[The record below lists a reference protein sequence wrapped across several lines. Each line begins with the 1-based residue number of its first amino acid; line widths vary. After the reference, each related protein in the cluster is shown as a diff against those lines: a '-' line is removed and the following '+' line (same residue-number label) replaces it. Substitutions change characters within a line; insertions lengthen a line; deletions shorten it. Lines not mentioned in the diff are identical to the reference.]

1 MTKIKNFL
9 IAVICAFYISNIN
22 AQNIPNAGFEN
33 WTSTGFPSYENP
45 NNWGTLNGST
55 SIIGVYTTVKAT
67 GADAH
72 SGNSAIKLI
81 SKFISFANATAP
93 GMATTGTI
101 NTNTQAVEGGFVY
114 TQRPHALTGWYKA
127 NPQSGDNGSIEIK
140 LWKRV
145 GGVEEEIG
153 TATFSIFNQVSTYT
167 RFVLPI
173 NYTSANTPD
182 SARIIL
188 FSSNGA
194 NAVQNSELIVD
205 DLAFAFC
212 TGFGVSVNTTDISSV
227 GATDGTATANV
238 TGGLAPYGY
247 TWNSGQNTASLN
259 NLSSGIYSVI
269 VTDDNG
275 CTATA
280 TGAVNAPSCAGF
292 SVNVT
297 TETVINAGLSQGNAT
312 ATVTSGAL
320 PFNYSW
326 SNGTNGTSETTI
338 TNVSPGNYCVTVT
351 DDNGCIATDCED
363 VLPYDCNVFSISLNV
378 SDATTQSSAD
388 GSIEVLATGEFGT
401 VQYNWSNSTGAN
413 PATGLVTGNYC
424 VTATDEAN
432 CVMSACA
439 DVDFTVGIGNNKTA
453 LIKLYPNPAQD
464 EINIKQN
471 GIGNAVIYVYDLKG
485 KLLIETGLK
494 NVENKISIATLMNG
508 IYLYQIQEIATG
520 VNQYGK
526 LVKE

>member
-1 MTKIKNFL
+1 MTKTKNLLVTL
-9 IAVICAFYISNIN
+9 ICSLFILNIN

-72 SGNSAIKLI
+72 SGNSAIKLV

-101 NTNTQAVEGGFVY
+101 NTSTQAVEGGFIY
-114 TQRPHALTGWYKA
+114 TQRPQALTGWYKA

-140 LWKRV
+140 LWRRV

-167 RFVLPI
+167 KFVLPI
-173 NYTSANTPD
+173 NYTSANAPD

-212 TGFGVSVNTTDISSV
+212 TGFGVSVATTDISSV
-227 GATDGTATANV
+227 GANDGSATATV

-247 TWNSGQNTASLN
+247 VWNSGQNVASLN
-259 NLSSGIYSVI
+259 NLSTGIYSVI

-280 TGAVNAPSCAGF
+280 SGVVNAPSCTGF

-312 ATVTSGAL
+312 ATVTGGTL
-320 PFNYSW
+320 PYYYSW
-326 SNGTNGTSETTI
+326 SNGANGALETTI
-338 TNVSPGNYCVTVT
+338 TNVSPGNYCVTIT
-351 DDNGCIATDCED
+351 DDNGCVATDCED
-363 VLPYDCNVFSISLNV
+363 VLPYDCSVFSISLNV

-388 GSIEVLATGEFGT
+388 GSIEALTTGVFGT
-401 VQYNWSNSTGAN
+401 VQYDWSNSTSTN
-413 PATGLVTGNYC
+413 PATGLTAGNYC

-432 CVMSACA
+432 CTVSACA
-439 DVDFTVGIGNNKTA
+439 DVDFTVGIQKNKSD
-453 LIKLYPNPAQD
+453 LVRLFPNPTQKD
-464 EINIKQN
+464 FTVILN
-471 GIGNAVIYVYDLKG
+471 GSNKAVL
-485 KLLIETGLK
+485 
-494 NVENKISIATLMNG
+494 
-508 IYLYQIQEIATG
+508 
-520 VNQYGK
+520 
-526 LVKE
+526 